1 MNEQVIARMAKVLL
15 SIDESIP
22 PLAKKFLSDT
32 ELNVVLNTAYLKPEF
47 NEQVANWFAEF
58 LSLRASLWEIID
70 ETHERVTVGLNNL
83 ESYNDY
89 RYFVIGFVA
98 ACLVVHLDRILL
110 EKVATHTLIQ
120 RKLNE
125 GFPEKNIPRKQYT
138 RIYNSFINID
148 NAQRMLKVMNF
159 ASRERVKI
167 KRLRD
172 DAAVGKLVEN
182 FWRYR
187 SYLDPSKQN
196 YFERTVHFIQHAVKR
211 RGATIKQHTEFKV
224 LEASGRIFSE
234 MVNKTGKLVTQ
245 EIREQAQRV
254 MQPGDVLVTRHKYAL
269 TNFFLPGYW
278 PHAAMYVGSQGER
291 DAWDIQLPAQIQNR
305 LRGNESTFEA
315 LKDGVLFRP
324 LENTLAVDA
333 FVILRP
339 SISQKG
345 VKQAIE
351 RIAEHEGK
359 KYNFDFDFFRSD
371 RLVCTELMYRA
382 YDGIE
387 NMSIELVERAGRPT
401 LSAEDLLDLALDTEM
416 FEAVAVYG
424 ANGNYG
430 FVTESLE
437 VTEIIEKSYRLEK

>member
-1 MNEQVIARMAKVLL
+1 MTDHVIARMAKILL
-15 SIDESIP
+15 SIDDSIP
-22 PLAKKFLSDT
+22 VLSSKFLSETQLT
-32 ELNVVLNTAYLKPEF
+32 EVLSAAYLKPEF

-58 LSLRASLWEIID
+58 LSLRASLWEIIE
-70 ETHERVTVGLNNL
+70 ETHECVTVGLNNL

-89 RYFVIGFVA
+89 RFFVIGFVA
-98 ACLVVHLDRILL
+98 ACLVVQLDRILL
-110 EKVATHTLIQ
+110 ENVATHTLIQ
-120 RKLNE
+120 RKFNE

-138 RIYNSFINID
+138 RIYNSFVNID

-159 ASRERVKI
+159 ASHERNKI

-172 DAAVGKLVEN
+172 DKEVGQLVEN

-187 SYLDPSKQN
+187 SYLDPSKQHYLERIK
-196 YFERTVHFIQHAVKR
+196 YFIKHVLKR

-234 MVNKTGKLVTQ
+234 LVNKKGKLVTK
-245 EIREQAQRV
+245 EICEQARSL

-269 TNFFLPGYW
+269 TNFFLPGFW

-291 DAWDIQLPAQIQNR
+291 DAWNIRFPSDIQKR
-305 LRGNESTFEA
+305 LKGHESTFEA

-324 LENTLAVDA
+324 LESTLAVDA

-339 SISQKG
+339 TLSRKG
-345 VKQAIE
+345 IKQAIE

-387 NMSIELVERAGRPT
+387 HMNIELKERAGRPT

-416 FEAVAVYG
+416 FDVVAMYG
-424 ANGNYG
+424 AHDNYNL
-430 FVTESLE
+430 VTDASELKE
-437 VTEIIEKSYRLEK
+437 MVTRSYRQF

>member
-125 GFPEKNIPRKQYT
+125 GFPEKKIPRKQYT

-211 RGATIKQHTEFKV
+211 RGATIKQHT
-224 LEASGRIFSE
+224 A
-234 MVNKTGKLVTQ
+234 
-245 EIREQAQRV
+245 
-254 MQPGDVLVTRHKYAL
+254 
-269 TNFFLPGYW
+269 
-278 PHAAMYVGSQGER
+278 
-291 DAWDIQLPAQIQNR
+291 
-305 LRGNESTFEA
+305 
-315 LKDGVLFRP
+315 
-324 LENTLAVDA
+324 
-333 FVILRP
+333 
-339 SISQKG
+339 
-345 VKQAIE
+345 
-351 RIAEHEGK
+351 
-359 KYNFDFDFFRSD
+359 
-371 RLVCTELMYRA
+371 
-382 YDGIE
+382 
-387 NMSIELVERAGRPT
+387 
-401 LSAEDLLDLALDTEM
+401 
-416 FEAVAVYG
+416 
-424 ANGNYG
+424 
-430 FVTESLE
+430 
-437 VTEIIEKSYRLEK
+437 